1 MRGFS
6 FSLSFN
12 PLRRLPCL
20 LSAETPQPYFC
31 VRDTPHPGSPPVFL
45 CTFPQSFFIECSA
58 LPSPAPLFPK
68 LALPIKSLIK
78 KPPCRATADT
88 LSCIRIRP
96 ANPSPFLFLWP
107 CRFRSALFFAIFLL
121 FFSPGR
127 FFMRPGPRPAFC
139 TVCCARVFRAVG
151 AARFSAFFPLFWL
164 WFRCFFVRILH
175 RR

>member
-1 MRGFS
+1 MRVFS
-6 FSLSFN
+6 FPFPLTPCAVCPVPFPPKHRSLAFA
-12 PLRRLPCL
+12 PMI
-20 LSAETPQPYFC
+20 
-31 VRDTPHPGSPPVFL
+31 PHPGNPSISL
-45 CTFPQSFFIECSA
+45 WAFPQPFFIECSA
-58 LPSPAPLFPK
+58 LLSPVPLFAK
-68 LALPIKSLIK
+68 LAIPVKSLIK
-78 KPPCRATADT
+78 NAA
-88 LSCIRIRP
+88 LSNQPASLLAAVHARPIRLP
-96 ANPSPFLFLWP
+96 FPSLWP

-164 WFRCFFVRILH
+164 LFRCFFVRILH